1 MVRLNTP
8 STTKHRPNTKPFIT
22 YVASVATI
30 VQHTNWDR
38 VHGQRRRRT
47 GRLVH
52 DVDVVKF
59 WFRHFHQTV
68 QIAPILFGK
77 GSPVLQPPGGATRRR
92 AVRRCRVGRVGRG
105 GGGRTGRRGG
115 SCITVAST
123 VRVFQHPARHGRFA
137 FLFAPLEL
145 VGQLLKTQKG
155 SVQGVRRQ
163 CKIQRFVRAQPLR
176 LVKRHGHTQF
186 VRSRTHPQ
194 FAHHQVR
201 NGLFPI
207 GETSD
212 RGTIGQLNLGQNL
225 TGF

>member
-1 MVRLNTP
+1 M
-8 STTKHRPNTKPFIT
+8 K
-22 YVASVATI
+22 
-30 VQHTNWDR
+30 
-38 VHGQRRRRT
+38 
-47 GRLVH
+47 GRIWCARWEGTVIGEGA
-52 DVDVVKF
+52 VIG
-59 WFRHFHQTV
+59 WPRHWWS
-68 QIAPILFGK
+68 L
-77 GSPVLQPPGGATRRR
+77 GGLA
-92 AVRRCRVGRVGRG
+92 A
-105 GGGRTGRRGG
+105 
-115 SCITVAST
+115 AFT

-145 VGQLLKTQKG
+145 VGQLLETQKG

-163 CKIQRFVRAQPLR
+163 CEIQRFVRAQPLR